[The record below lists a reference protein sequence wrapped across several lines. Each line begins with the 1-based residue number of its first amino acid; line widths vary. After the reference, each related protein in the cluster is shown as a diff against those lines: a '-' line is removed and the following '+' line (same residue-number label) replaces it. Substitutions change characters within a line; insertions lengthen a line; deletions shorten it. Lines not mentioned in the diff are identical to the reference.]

1 MFQAFIRG
9 MRSAADLLLPRRCV
23 VCGQRLN
30 VDERHICMDCLEDLP
45 LTHYWGQEH
54 NPMADRFNGLVEHG
68 LDGKADSGT
77 ERYAYAAA
85 LFFYDA
91 ESPYSRI
98 TQRLK
103 YNGDIPSGRF
113 FGQMLGRALAS
124 AEHFSDVDMVIPVP
138 LHWSR
143 KWKRGYNQAEIIAE
157 EVARE
162 LAAGLGKGILM
173 RQRKTLTQTA
183 LSIEEKAR
191 NVHGAFA
198 VTNADIPT
206 PRHILLI
213 DDVFTTGSTLYA
225 CFAALRTVF
234 PDSVRISVATSGVVG
249 S

>member
-1 MFQAFIRG
+1 MYTIIIRT
-9 MRSAADLLLPRRCV
+9 MRSLADLLLPRRCV

-30 VDERHICMDCLEDLP
+30 VDEKHICMGCLDDLP
-45 LTHYWGQEH
+45 LTHYWGQRH
-54 NPMADRFNGLVEHG
+54 NPMADRFNGLVQKG
-68 LDGKADSGT
+68 LDGKDDSRS

-98 TQRLK
+98 TQGLK
-103 YNGDIPSGRF
+103 YSGDILSGRF
-113 FGQMLGRALAS
+113 FGKMLGRMLAS

-162 LAAGLGKGILM
+162 LEAALRTDILS
-173 RQRKTLTQTA
+173 RQRNTLTQTA
-183 LSIEEKAR
+183 LGAEEKAA
-191 NVHGAFA
+191 NVHGAFS
-198 VTNADIPT
+198 VTDACVPV

-213 DDVFTTGSTLYA
+213 DDVFTTGSTMYA
-225 CFAALRTVF
+225 CFAALRTAF